1 MDTRFT
7 EIERRFAE
15 ARPTGGALAFYTM
28 DWAPD
33 LATAQI
39 RAKKERRP
47 VFLIFVTNISAATSF
62 YQGHC

>member
-1 MDTRFT
+1 MDTRLT
-7 EIERRFAE
+7 EIEKRFTS
-15 ARPTGGALAFYTM
+15 ARPTGAALAFYTM

-47 VFLIFVTNISAATSF
+47 VFLIFVTNISAATNF

>member
-1 MDTRFT
+1 MDTRLT
-7 EIERRFAE
+7 DIESRFAA
-15 ARPTGGALAFYTM
+15 ARPMGTSLAFFTM

-33 LATAQI
+33 LVAAQV

>member
-1 MDTRFT
+1 MDTLLT
-7 EIERRFAE
+7 EIEKRFTS
-15 ARPTGGALAFYTM
+15 ARPTGAALAFYTM